1 MTQQLAITQVSS
13 VSLCSEMCDAPR
25 LDKNGEE
32 EEPGYEVHHHHLGQ
46 LLVWSSAGW
55 RDCNR

>member
-13 VSLCSEMCDAPR
+13 VSLCSEMCVAPK
-25 LDKNGEE
+25 LDQNGEE

-55 RDCNR
+55 